1 MVPKFYSIL
10 PSLEPVMKIAFG
22 LLSAL
27 ISPAVIVAI
36 APATF
41 ALSAPEVS
49 QIAKDITVRIESQTP
64 GSGVLIKR
72 DGSTYTLLTAAHV
85 VGTADDYE
93 VVTQDNQRYRI
104 NSEAIKTLPGVD
116 LAILQFSSDRTYKTA
131 KLGNAQK
138 MPEGSASYVAGF
150 PLKSQA
156 LTETIYNFTEGKITA
171 NANRALKDG
180 YSLVY
185 SNNTLPGMSG
195 GPVLNSEGHLLGIH
209 GRADTTDRV
218 LNQSINPDIFIKT
231 GFNLGIPV
239 NTFLSLVPK
248 TGVDLGFQIP
258 AAAVSS
264 VPSVDD
270 VYLQALDHYERGDI
284 APALSNSTQAI
295 RLDANFAPAYSLRGS
310 IRYLQEDQ
318 IGALEDFNRALKL
331 DSEMVS
337 AYLGRGLIQSALG
350 DPQSAMADYSQVIQ
364 RNSRH
369 ARAYYNRGVL
379 HLNQGQQQ
387 DAMSDL
393 RAAADISLQE
403 DNQAE
408 YQRAVD
414 ALKIASKSCR
424 QSIRS
429 ICDR

>member
-1 MVPKFYSIL
+1 
-10 PSLEPVMKIAFG
+10 MKISYG
-22 LLSAL
+22 LMAAL
-27 ISPAVIVAI
+27 TAPVTVVAI

-41 ALSAPEVS
+41 ALSATEVN
-49 QIAKDITVRIESQTP
+49 QIAKDITVQIDSQTP

-85 VGTADDYE
+85 VGTVDDYE
-93 VVTQDNQRYRI
+93 VVTPDNNRYLV
-104 NSEAIKTLPGVD
+104 NSEKIKTLPGVD
-116 LAILQFSSDRTYKTA
+116 LAIVEFSSDRNYKIA
-131 KLGNAQK
+131 KLGNSQQ

-195 GPVLNSEGHLLGIH
+195 GPVLDSKGYLLGIH
-209 GRADTTDRV
+209 GRADTTDRIQ
-218 LNQSINPDIFIKT
+218 NQSINPDIFIKT

-239 NTFLSLVPK
+239 NTFLSLVSK
-248 TGVDLGFQIP
+248 TGVNLGFQAP
-258 AAAVSS
+258 AAVSAA
-264 VPSVDD
+264 PSVDD
-270 VYLQALDHYERGDI
+270 VYLQALDQYERGDI
-284 APALSNSTQAI
+284 SQALSNSTQAI

-310 IRYLQEDQ
+310 IRYLQEDRR
-318 IGALEDFNRALKL
+318 GALDDFNRALRL
-331 DSEMVS
+331 NNDLVS
-337 AYLGRGLIQSALG
+337 AYLGRALIESSLGDTQSAV
-350 DPQSAMADYSQVIQ
+350 ADYSQVIS

-379 HLNQGQQQ
+379 HLNDGQQQ
-387 DAMSDL
+387 DALADL

-414 ALKIASKSCR
+414 AIKIASKSCR